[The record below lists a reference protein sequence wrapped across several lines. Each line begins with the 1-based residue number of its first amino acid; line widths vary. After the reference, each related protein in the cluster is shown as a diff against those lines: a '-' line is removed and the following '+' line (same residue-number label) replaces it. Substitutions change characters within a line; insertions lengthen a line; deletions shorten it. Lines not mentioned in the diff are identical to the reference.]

1 MKGLAMGKLAQKVSE
16 LNAPQ
21 FGLPCGVSKVMSIMD
36 EDDKNTLELILFPQS
51 DKVKRFSNRQ
61 IQELLLS
68 EKYDIAQS
76 SIALHRRKQCRCF
89 TGINA
94 RIEALGNK

>member
-1 MKGLAMGKLAQKVSE
+1 MGKLAQKVSE
-16 LNAPQ
+16 LTAPQ
-21 FGLPCGVSKVMSIMD
+21 FGLPCGVTKVMSVMD

-61 IQELLLS
+61 IQELLIS
-68 EKYDIAQS
+68 EGYDIAQS
-76 SIALHRRKQCRCF
+76 SLALHRRKQCRCF